1 MNNRSLTGGA
11 AWKGILSFMMPVLLG
26 LLLQQLYN
34 TVDTIIVGNFVGE
47 TPLAAVGACGVLAM
61 AFLALANGFSAGACI
76 LIAQLFGAGKEEDMR
91 RQASSSLIV
100 MISMGVAAAMAGI
113 IISRFA
119 LKYILAT
126 PDSLLTMADMYFKIY
141 AAGLIFQFG
150 YNIVSAILRG
160 IGDSKATLYFLLV
173 ASVVNVVLDIVFVY
187 SLNMGVAGAAIATDI
202 AQALSCI
209 VGFVYMMKKYPVFR
223 WKFSEFT
230 FEWALVRKTLKA
242 GFPMA
247 LQQFIVSFGFVFI
260 QRAVNSYG
268 EAMTASFSVAQKVE
282 TYMTLPASALMTTQG
297 TFTGQNIGANR
308 LDRVKIGA
316 KYTVL
321 ISEFITAGILIA
333 VYVFARPIVTAFGLG
348 QEAIGYC
355 TDHVR
360 FVALSLPVFASY
372 FPLLGV
378 FQGANNALFST
389 LVATGVLTVRVAVT
403 YLLQGIPGV
412 GYHMIWWNTL
422 FGWGFGF
429 TLAWTHFLRG
439 KWQKGIEQKKT
450 EEGKYEDTGTHCGM
464 SGPCVQ
470 EDDFENELKV
480 LIR

>member
-1 MNNRSLTGGA
+1 MNNKSMTEGA
-11 AWKGILSFMMPVLLG
+11 PWKGILSFMMPVLLG

-34 TVDTIIVGNFVGE
+34 TVDTIIVGNFAGE
-47 TPLAAVGACGVLAM
+47 SPLAAVGACGVLTM

-76 LIAQLFGAGKEEDMR
+76 LIAQLFGAGRKEDMR
-91 RQASSSLIV
+91 RQASSSLVV
-100 MISMGVAAAMAGI
+100 MIAMGIAASVAGI
-113 IISRFA
+113 VISRFA

-126 PDSLLTMADMYFKIY
+126 PDSLLPMADTYFKIY

-173 ASVVNVVLDIVFVY
+173 ASVINVVLDIVFVY

-209 VGFVYMMKKYPVFR
+209 VGFAYMMRKYPIFR
-223 WKFSEFT
+223 WRIRDLT
-230 FEWALVRKTLKA
+230 FETDLAKRSLKT

-268 EAMTASFSVAQKVE
+268 EAMTASFSVAQKIE

-297 TFTGQNIGANR
+297 TFTGQNIGAGK
-308 LDRVKIGA
+308 LDRVKAGA
-316 KYTVL
+316 KHTVL
-321 ISEFITAGILIA
+321 ISEIITAGILIV
-333 VYVFARPIVTAFGLG
+333 VYVFATPIVLAFGLG
-348 QEAIGYC
+348 PEAVGYC

-360 FVALSLPVFASY
+360 FVAISLPVFAAY
-372 FPLLGV
+372 FPLLGL

-389 LVATGVLTVRVAVT
+389 LVATGALTVRVAVT

-429 TLAWTHFLRG
+429 ILAWTHFLRG
-439 KWQKGIEQKKT
+439 KWQKGMEHKQS
-450 EEGKYEDTGTHCGM
+450 EGGGRNEDTGIKEQRQQARVIQQIG
-464 SGPCVQ
+464 
-470 EDDFENELKV
+470 
-480 LIR
+480 R